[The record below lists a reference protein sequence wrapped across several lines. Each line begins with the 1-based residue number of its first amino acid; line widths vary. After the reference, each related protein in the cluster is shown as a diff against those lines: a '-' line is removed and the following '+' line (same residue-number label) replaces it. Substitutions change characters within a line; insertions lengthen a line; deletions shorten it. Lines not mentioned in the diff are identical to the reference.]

1 MDAGLLPFY
10 PKWKKGPLVLFNG
23 GDFFWLPVAAAAR
36 LVGRLVASGH
46 ELKIEPDDSN

>member
-23 GDFFWLPVAAAAR
+23 GDFFLVSSGGGGK
-36 LVGRLVASGH
+36 VGRLVASGH